1 VGTVEPRKN
10 QALVAD
16 AIDAVLARAP
26 DAAFLFVGIVGWNG
40 EPVAAR
46 LRAHPEWMRRVAHF
60 TDLTDAE
67 LMHAYAH
74 SLALVFPSLAEGFGL
89 PIVEAIASGT
99 RVFASDIPVHREIG
113 GDACVYFDPRDPA
126 ALAERIADFTT
137 TGSFAAR
144 WPAADRQLTRWR
156 EAAAHVVDTSLDLAW
171 GAQERPAA
179 RTGAA

>member
-1 VGTVEPRKN
+1 
-10 QALVAD
+10 
-16 AIDAVLARAP
+16 
-26 DAAFLFVGIVGWNG
+26 
-40 EPVAAR
+40 
-46 LRAHPEWMRRVAHF
+46 MRQVAHF
-60 TDLTDAE
+60 TDLTDGE
-67 LMHAYAH
+67 LVHAYRHAK
-74 SLALVFPSLAEGFGL
+74 ALVFPSLAEGFGL